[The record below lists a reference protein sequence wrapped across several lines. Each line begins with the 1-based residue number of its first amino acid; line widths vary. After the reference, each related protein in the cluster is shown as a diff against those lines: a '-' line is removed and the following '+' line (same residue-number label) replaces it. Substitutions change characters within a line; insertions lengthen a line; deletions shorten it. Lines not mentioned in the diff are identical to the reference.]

1 MHVETESELGVSMK
15 ELSRDVTA
23 VVQMILTKLASMN
36 FVAVPPNR
44 VSKAFDVYRRDVLM
58 EAELLI
64 DRAAEEFLRRLGQEG
79 VDHVSLVREM
89 REKFYVVVLAVVYVL
104 QALINVLSINLPAR
118 SRSTLYNVQEGIE
131 VITP

>member
-36 FVAVPPNR
+36 FVAVPPNQ
-44 VSKAFDVYRRDVLM
+44 VSKAFDVYRRAVLM

-64 DRAAEEFLRRLGQEG
+64 DRAAEEFLRRLEQED

-89 REKFYVVVLAVVYVL
+89 REKFYVVALAVVYVL
-104 QALINVLSINLPAR
+104 QALINVLSVNLPAKA
-118 SRSTLYNVQEGIE
+118 RSTLFNVQEGIE
-131 VITP
+131 VIAP